1 MKRTK
6 RAHFLTDG
14 YEVVLEQETVRT
26 LIEKIRFNLSLEEIL
41 FNCRIFAKFLLEEKR
56 GLDLSLKPIR
66 VRDVFENDQVKQ
78 AILTKTARQLG
89 MNKSTLWYQKKR
101 LEQTGSVYVYN
112 RTKHHFV

>member
-26 LIEKIRFNLSLEEIL
+26 LIEKIRFNLSLEEII
-41 FNCRIFAKFLLEEKR
+41 FNCRIFAKFLLGGEK
-56 GLDLSLKPIR
+56 GLDFSLKPIR
-66 VRDVFENDQVKQ
+66 ARDVFENDQVKQ
-78 AILTKTARQLG
+78 AILTKTARELG

-101 LEQTGSVYVYN
+101 LSERGSIRIYN
-112 RTKHHFV
+112 KTKQYYA